1 MALKLHYHSAS
12 WHSRRVQAALIELDI
27 SCEMKLVDIFKGDNR
42 QPGYLRLNPNA
53 KVPVLEDD
61 GLVLWESNAINC
73 YLAEKRPEKGLYGSS
88 AQERAEVN
96 RWLFW
101 NAQHFGQAAGTLT
114 LERVLKP
121 MMKAESQPQLVA
133 EAEANLQRYGAV
145 LNSHLESHPW
155 VANDRLTIADLAI
168 VSGLMYREPAQMNLK
183 TFRHLND
190 YLAKVES
197 RDSWTKTAPQR

>member
-1 MALKLHYHSAS
+1 MALKLHYNSRS
-12 WHSRRVQAALIELDI
+12 QHSRRVRAALIELDLP
-27 SCEMKLVDIFKGDNR
+27 CEMMQVDIFKGEQR
-42 QPGYLRLNPNA
+42 QPGYLKLNPNA

-61 GLVLWESNAINC
+61 DLVLWESNAINC
-73 YLAEKRPEKGLYGSS
+73 YLAEKKPEKGLYGSS
-88 AQERAEVN
+88 GRERAEVN

-114 LERVLKP
+114 VERMLKP
-121 MMKAESQPQLVA
+121 MMKAEQLPQVIA

-168 VSGLMYREPAQMNLK
+168 VSVLMHREVAQMNLK
-183 TFRHLND
+183 AFRHLND
-190 YLAKVES
+190 YLAKIES
-197 RDSWTKTAPQR
+197 RDSWTKTAPR